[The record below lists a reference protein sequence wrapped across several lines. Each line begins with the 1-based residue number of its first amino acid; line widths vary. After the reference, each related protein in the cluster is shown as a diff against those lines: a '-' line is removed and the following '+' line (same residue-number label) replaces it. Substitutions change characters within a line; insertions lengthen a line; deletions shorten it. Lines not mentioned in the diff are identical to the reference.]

1 MVGTGPGG
9 YVSAIRAAQLGL
21 TVATVEDDR
30 PGGVCLNWGCIPTK
44 ALLRNAEIVHL
55 FEKAE
60 TFGITVQGMQAD
72 YAAAVQRS
80 RGVADRMAK
89 GVEFLFRKN
98 KITLFPGTGSLTS
111 KNVVDVKGKDGV
123 TTLEAGR
130 AVILGTG
137 SEPKSLPGVAIDE
150 KLVISSNGA
159 VRNEA
164 KPKSIVII
172 GAGAVGVEFADV
184 YRSYGVE
191 VTLLEALPRIVP
203 IEDEEVSTQLT
214 RSLSRRGITIKTGV
228 KVSAVKPGGA
238 GVVIETD
245 GGRFEAE
252 QVLMAVGRGARTK
265 GVGLEALGVT
275 MERGFV
281 KVSPTMETSVKGIYA
296 IGDMAGAPLLAHKA
310 MAEGVVAAEAIAGKN
325 PRPVDYGN
333 VPSCT
338 YCRPQVASIGLT
350 EAQAKEGG
358 REVAIGK
365 FPFTANGKA
374 VALGETEGFVKVIA
388 DKKTGEILGV
398 HILGAEA
405 TEMIHEFAVGRTLEA
420 TVDEIMHTIHAHPT
434 LSEAALEATLAV
446 LGQAIHIQLVLPK
459 VGMSSVSSAFARRR
473 SRVSNPSVNQA

>member
-1 MVGTGPGG
+1 VNQYDVVVVGTGPGG

-21 TVATVEDDR
+21 SVATVEDDR

-44 ALLRNAEIVHL
+44 ALLRNAEIVQL
-55 FEKAE
+55 FERAE
-60 TFGITVQGMQAD
+60 TFGITVQGMKAD

-80 RGVADRMAK
+80 RSVADRMAK

-98 KITLFPGTGSLTS
+98 KITLFPGTGSLKG
-111 KNVVDVKGKDGV
+111 KNVVEVRGKDGP

-130 AVILGTG
+130 AVILATG
-137 SEPKSLPGVAIDE
+137 SEPKSLSGVAIDE
-150 KLVISSNGA
+150 KTVISSNGA

-164 KPKSIVII
+164 KPKSIVVI

-228 KVSAVKPGGA
+228 KVSSVKPLAG
-238 GVVIETD
+238 GVVVETD
-245 GGRFEAE
+245 GGRFEAQ
-252 QVLMAVGRGARTK
+252 QVLMAVGRAARTK
-265 GVGLEALGVT
+265 GVGLEALGVA

-281 KVSPTMETSVKGIYA
+281 KVSPTMETSVKGVYA
-296 IGDMAGAPLLAHKA
+296 IGDMAGVPLLAHKA
-310 MAEGVVAAEAIAGKN
+310 MAEGVVAAEAIAGKS

-350 EAQAKEGG
+350 EAKAKEGG
-358 REVAIGK
+358 REVAVGK

-398 HILGAEA
+398 HIIGPEA
-405 TEMIHEFAVGRTLEA
+405 TEIIHEFAVGRTLEA

-434 LSEAALEATLAV
+434 LSEAALEATLAA
-446 LGQAIHIQLVLPK
+446 LGHAIHI
-459 VGMSSVSSAFARRR
+459 
-473 SRVSNPSVNQA
+473 

>member
-1 MVGTGPGG
+1 MAKTFDVVVVGTGPGG
-9 YVSAIRAAQLGL
+9 YVSAIRCAQLGL
-21 TVATVEDDR
+21 SVAAIEDDR

-44 ALLRNAEIVHL
+44 ALLRNAEVVHL

-60 TFGITVQGMQAD
+60 TFGITVQGMKAD

-98 KITLFPGTGSLTS
+98 KITLFPGTGSLKS
-111 KNVVDVKGKDGV
+111 KNVVEVKGKDGAT

-130 AVILGTG
+130 AVILATG
-137 SEPKSLPGVAIDE
+137 SEPRSLPGVAIDE

-164 KPKSIVII
+164 KPKSIVVI

-203 IEDEEVSTQLT
+203 LEDEEVSTQLT

-238 GVVIETD
+238 GVVVETD
-245 GGRFEAE
+245 GGKFEAE

-265 GVGLEALGVT
+265 GVGLEALGLT
-275 MERGFV
+275 LERGFV
-281 KVSPTMETSVKGIYA
+281 KVSPMMETSIKGVYA

-310 MAEGVVAAEAIAGKN
+310 MAEGVVAAEAIAGKH

-350 EAQAKEGG
+350 ESKAKEGG
-358 REVAIGK
+358 RELAIGK

-374 VALGETEGFVKVIA
+374 VALGETEGFVKVVA

-398 HILGAEA
+398 HIIGPEA

-434 LSEAALEATLAV
+434 LSEAALEATLAA
-446 LGQAIHIQLVLPK
+446 LGHAIHI
-459 VGMSSVSSAFARRR
+459 
-473 SRVSNPSVNQA
+473 

>member
-1 MVGTGPGG
+1 MNQYDVVVVGTGPGG

-21 TVATVEDDR
+21 SVATVEDDR

-44 ALLRNAEIVHL
+44 ALLRNAEIVQL

-60 TFGITVQGMQAD
+60 TFGITVQGMKAD

-80 RGVADRMAK
+80 RSVADRMAK

-98 KITLFPGTGSLTS
+98 KITLFPGTGSLKG
-111 KNVVDVKGKDGV
+111 KNVVEVRGKDGP

-130 AVILGTG
+130 AVILATG
-137 SEPKSLPGVAIDE
+137 SEPKSLSGVAIDE
-150 KLVISSNGA
+150 KTVISSNGA

-164 KPKSIVII
+164 KPKSIVVI

-228 KVSAVKPGGA
+228 KVSSVKPLAG
-238 GVVIETD
+238 GVVVETD
-245 GGRFEAE
+245 GGRFEAQ
-252 QVLMAVGRGARTK
+252 QVLMAVGRAARTK
-265 GVGLEALGVT
+265 GVGLEALGVA

-281 KVSPTMETSVKGIYA
+281 KVSPTMETSVKGVYA
-296 IGDMAGAPLLAHKA
+296 IGDMAGVPLLAHKA
-310 MAEGVVAAEAIAGKN
+310 MAEGVVAAEAIAGKS

-350 EAQAKEGG
+350 EAKAKEGG

-398 HILGAEA
+398 HIIGPEA
-405 TEMIHEFAVGRTLEA
+405 TEIIHEFAVGRTLEA

-434 LSEAALEATLAV
+434 LSEAALEATLAA
-446 LGQAIHIQLVLPK
+446 LGHAIHI
-459 VGMSSVSSAFARRR
+459 
-473 SRVSNPSVNQA
+473 

>member
-1 MVGTGPGG
+1 MSTRTDSPAVGREGAPTANTYDVVIVGTGPGG
-9 YVSAIRAAQLGL
+9 YVCAIRAAQLGL
-21 TVATVEDDR
+21 SVGVVEDDR

-44 ALLRNAEIVHL
+44 ALLRNAEVVHL

-60 TFGITVQGMQAD
+60 TFGIAVQGMKAD

-80 RGVADRMAK
+80 RSVADRMAK

-98 KITLFPGTGSLTS
+98 KITLFAGTGSLKSKTS
-111 KNVVDVKGKDGV
+111 VEVRGVSGV
-123 TTLEAGR
+123 TTLEAKR
-130 AVILGTG
+130 AIVLATG
-137 SEPKSLPGVAIDE
+137 SEPKSLSGVTIDE
-150 KLVISSNGA
+150 KTVVSSNGA
-159 VRNEA
+159 VRNEM
-164 KPKSIVII
+164 KPKSIVVI

-203 IEDEEVSTQLT
+203 LEDEEVSTQLA

-228 KVSAVKPGGA
+228 KVSSVKPLA
-238 GVVIETD
+238 SGVVIETD
-245 GGRFEAE
+245 GGRFETQ
-252 QVLMAVGRGARTK
+252 QVLMAVGRAARTK
-265 GVGLEALGVT
+265 GVGLEALGVA

-296 IGDMAGAPLLAHKA
+296 IGDMAGVPLLAHKA
-310 MAEGVVAAEAIAGKN
+310 MAEGVVAAEAIAGKS

-350 EAQAKEGG
+350 EAKAREGG

-374 VALGETEGFVKVIA
+374 VALGETEGFVKVVA

-398 HILGAEA
+398 HIIGPEA

-434 LSEAALEATLAV
+434 LSEAALEATLAA
-446 LGQAIHIQLVLPK
+446 LGQAIHI
-459 VGMSSVSSAFARRR
+459 
-473 SRVSNPSVNQA
+473 

>member
-1 MVGTGPGG
+1 MNQYDVVVVGTGPGG

-21 TVATVEDDR
+21 SVATVEDDR

-44 ALLRNAEIVHL
+44 ALLRNAEIVQL

-60 TFGITVQGMQAD
+60 TFGITVQGMKAD

-80 RGVADRMAK
+80 RSVADRMAK

-98 KITLFPGTGSLTS
+98 KITLFPGTGSLKG
-111 KNVVDVKGKDGV
+111 KNVVEVRGKDGP

-130 AVILGTG
+130 AVILATG
-137 SEPKSLPGVAIDE
+137 SEPKSLSGVAIDE
-150 KLVISSNGA
+150 KTVISSNGA

-164 KPKSIVII
+164 KPKSIVVI

-203 IEDEEVSTQLT
+203 IEDEEVSAQLT

-228 KVSAVKPGGA
+228 KVSSVKPLAG

-245 GGRFEAE
+245 GGRFEAQ
-252 QVLMAVGRGARTK
+252 QVLMAVGRAARTK
-265 GVGLEALGVT
+265 GVGLEALGVA

-281 KVSPTMETSVKGIYA
+281 KVSPTMETSVKGVYA
-296 IGDMAGAPLLAHKA
+296 IGDMAGVPLLAHKA
-310 MAEGVVAAEAIAGKN
+310 MAEGVVAAEAIAGKS

-350 EAQAKEGG
+350 EAKAKEGG
-358 REVAIGK
+358 RELAVGK

-398 HILGAEA
+398 HIIGAEA
-405 TEMIHEFAVGRTLEA
+405 TEIIHEFAVGRTLEA

-434 LSEAALEATLAV
+434 LSEAALEATLAA
-446 LGQAIHIQLVLPK
+446 LGHAIHI
-459 VGMSSVSSAFARRR
+459 
-473 SRVSNPSVNQA
+473 